1 MPAHF
6 IVEEGPLTGLILNL
20 DEGEEWIVGRD
31 PNEVDFVVD
40 DSKASRKHARITQ
53 TAEGFFIE
61 NLSRSNPTLVNDAL
75 IKERTLL
82 SDGDTIQVGGTVFR
96 FSKEAAAN
104 QGAPSKRSKKKKK
117 EKGGYEDIFGDL
129 ETPELPPEPEP
140 LEEIAEEKASELD
153 EISAP
158 QAEKAIAQTA
168 YDTIFEDAGSE
179 EPLPFNLMAETPL
192 VLKVIGGPNAGAEI
206 GLEKGRS
213 YTIGKDPNSSD
224 IVFQDLSVSRN
235 HARLTVTSEGIL
247 ELEDLQSKN
256 GTIINN
262 NPITEKV
269 LVTAQDTV
277 AMGTTIFMII
287 DREAAQ
293 ETIYA
298 PKMPVYETP
307 EPVEA
312 ILQEVL
318 PEEKTEEKDWKSIKI
333 PGKHLIF
340 AGSIVVIFLIM
351 FLSFFSLFK
360 AEHIEVAVKAPHEH
374 IDEALTKFSGVQYSF
389 NPASGKLFLAGHVLS
404 AVDYQEL
411 SYNLSQIPAIMSTD
425 DNVVIDE
432 YVWKTMSDVLTSN
445 ALWRGVNI
453 VSPEPGQFVVH
464 GYVQTLDQSALLA
477 EYLNVN
483 FPYPDRLVN
492 KVVVEDTLNVQIQS
506 LLQSKGF
513 SAVAF
518 QLSVGDLILLGRYN
532 EQQDVEYKDLLSSF
546 NKLEGVHSVKNF
558 AVASLPS
565 QASIDLTQQY
575 KVTGSSLHDHQG
587 YSAIVNG
594 RIFTLG
600 DALDGMKITAIE
612 SNSILLEKD
621 GLKYKIDYSR

>member
-61 NLSRSNPTLVNDAL
+61 NLSRSNPTLVNGAL
-75 IKERTLL
+75 IKEPTLL

-140 LEEIAEEKASELD
+140 LEEIAEEKLSEP
-153 EISAP
+153 EETSAP
-158 QAEKAIAQTA
+158 PAEKAIAQTA
-168 YDTIFEDAGSE
+168 YDTIFEDAGAE
-179 EPLPFNLMAETPL
+179 EPLPFNWRAETPL

-235 HARLTVTSEGIL
+235 HARLTVTPEGIL
-247 ELEDLQSKN
+247 EIEDLQSKN

-298 PKMPVYETP
+298 PKMPVYEAP
-307 EPVEA
+307 EPVDA
-312 ILQEVL
+312 ILPEVL
-318 PEEKTEEKDWKSIKI
+318 PEEKTEEKDWKNIKI

-340 AGSIVVIFLIM
+340 AGSFVVIFLIM

-374 IDEALTKFSGVQYSF
+374 IDEALAKFSGVQYSF